1 MSSMTVSLVDPSWS
15 PSTAGSEGDL
25 IDEMRDNCGFII
37 QGIDWLLR
45 KVGFDLIGAILDPI
59 AGDFNAV
66 DAMASNWGVLGNG
79 LGQIGHNYSAI
90 NGALPSVWAGRA
102 ADAASGK
109 ITGFADAFATQA
121 EGAQLVMTAMQD
133 MLTATKAVVEL
144 VADAMSMVDDL
155 AVSLICSW
163 FKLAKEL
170 ATGGATIRKIV
181 HLVEG
186 AIEAIKT
193 LHNVIPPLLLACAI
207 MSSMMKAL
215 DMVFL
220 IGNVAGNATSGSKAD
235 DVANAGF

>member
-1 MSSMTVSLVDPSWS
+1 MSTMVIGLTDPSWAPNTS
-15 PSTAGSEGDL
+15 GSEGDL

-79 LGQIGHNYSAI
+79 LGQIGANYSAVA
-90 NGALPSVWAGRA
+90 GSVPSVWTGQA
-102 ADAASGK
+102 ADAATGRL
-109 ITGFADAFATQA
+109 TGFADGFATQA

-133 MLTATKAVVEL
+133 MLTATKAVVEF
-144 VADAMSMVDDL
+144 VADAMSMVDDI
-155 AVSLICSW
+155 AVSLICSA
-163 FKLAKEL
+163 FKLFKEL
-170 ATGGATIRKIV
+170 ATGGATIRKII

-186 AIEAIKT
+186 AIAAIRT
-193 LHNVIPPLLLACAI
+193 LQNVVPPLLQACAI

-220 IGNVAGNATSGSKAD
+220 IGNVAANSNSGSKAD
-235 DVANAGF
+235 DVADAGF